1 MLQLRAGVAKLKKKK
16 KVLAISNVQAE
27 EQLIKHHEKHSN
39 TVPQKENDNPP
50 QSNLEV
56 VEVYNLKENSKWLS

>member
-1 MLQLRAGVAKLKKKK
+1 MNRGKLENNDRK
-16 KVLAISNVQAE
+16 
-27 EQLIKHHEKHSN
+27 QLIKHHEKHSN

-56 VEVYNLKENSKWLS
+56 IEFYNLIENSK

>member
-1 MLQLRAGVAKLKKKK
+1 MLQLGAGVAKLKKKK
-16 KVLAISNVQAE
+16 KKVLALSNVQVE

-56 VEVYNLKENSKWLS
+56 IEFYNLIENSK